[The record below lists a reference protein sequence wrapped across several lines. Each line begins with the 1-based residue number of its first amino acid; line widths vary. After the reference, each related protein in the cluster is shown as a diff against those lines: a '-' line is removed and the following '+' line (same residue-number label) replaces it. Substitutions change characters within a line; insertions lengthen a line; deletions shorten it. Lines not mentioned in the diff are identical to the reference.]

1 VVSPTHLGS
10 RNLSDPLGFT
20 SLGNTRIDPNSYIL
34 STMSIRLII
43 ADDQRL
49 FRQSLRIV
57 LDHEPGIAVV
67 GEASDGQEAYEQAK
81 TMRPDVVL
89 MDVEMPKLDG
99 IEATRLLVK
108 ALVGIKILILSSY
121 SDDDRVLRG
130 IQAGAVGHIVKDSTP
145 EEFVKIIRATDAG
158 EEISSPY
165 LANLHPMVLAR
176 LRGGSAITAARSAL
190 DTPELQLSDRQRQ
203 IVQLL
208 VHGKSNKEMADQLNL
223 SSDTIKAHL
232 QHIFRKIGVSSRLE
246 AVVYF
251 LTGQRVS
258 S

>member
-1 VVSPTHLGS
+1 MVGKDAASESIAG
-10 RNLSDPLGFT
+10 
-20 SLGNTRIDPNSYIL
+20 
-34 STMSIRLII
+34 MSIRIII

-57 LDHEPGIAVV
+57 LEHEPSLSVI

-81 TMRPDVVL
+81 LLRPDVVL

-99 IEATRLLVK
+99 IAATRLLSR

-121 SDDDRVLRG
+121 SDDDRVLQG
-130 IQAGAVGHIVKDSTP
+130 IRAGAVGYIVKDSTP
-145 EEFVKIIRATDAG
+145 EEFVKIIRATYAG
-158 EEISSPY
+158 EEITSPY
-165 LANLHPMVLAR
+165 LANLHPVVLAR
-176 LRGGSAITAARSAL
+176 LRGGSLTKQAAASL
-190 DTPELQLSDRQRQ
+190 EFPELNLSVRQRE
-203 IVQLL
+203 IVDLL
-208 VHGKSNKEMADQLNL
+208 IQGKSNKEMAGVL
-223 SSDTIKAHL
+223 SLSGDTIKAHL